1 MADRNI
7 SSEEHRLIKRAHALL
22 PGGSVGNIYNDVI
35 VRRGAGSHVWD
46 VSGNEYIDYLLGS
59 GPMIVGHTH
68 PEVVEAVREQLED
81 GTTFFAIHE
90 QAIAL
95 AEQIVAAV
103 QCAEKVRFTSSGTE
117 ATALAIRAARAFRQR
132 DRVLKFEG
140 GYHGMNEV
148 GLMSLAP
155 KFPPTFP
162 LASTD
167 SAGIPPAMQ
176 DGVLIAPF
184 NDISMTTSL
193 VEQYHDELAAVIVE
207 PFQRLICPQPG
218 FLQALREVTQQY
230 SVPLIFDEIVT
241 GFRFSYGGA
250 QEYYGVTPDLC
261 TLGKAVAGG
270 FPMAA
275 IAGREEIM
283 HGFDPAALSQGNFL
297 PQIGTLNGNP
307 VAATAGLATLKVLR
321 QEGVYERLFDTGR
334 QLMNAFRHILDQ
346 VGIPGQVVGEP
357 PVFDV
362 VFTDREIV
370 DYRTLATG
378 NSDQLKKFNH
388 LLLAHGIF
396 RGDTKFYVSL
406 AHDQKDIDQT
416 ISAFEAAVGQLDRQS

>member
-22 PGGSVGNIYNDVI
+22 PGGSVGNVYNDVI

-103 QCAEKVRFTSSGTE
+103 ECAEKVRFTSSGTE

-155 KFPPTFP
+155 KNPPKFP

-184 NDISMTTSL
+184 NDIAMTTSL

-207 PFQRLICPQPG
+207 PFQRLICPQQG
-218 FLQALREVTQQY
+218 FLQALREVTQRY

-283 HGFDPAALSQGNFL
+283 HGFDPSALSQGKFL

-334 QLMNAFRHILDQ
+334 QLMNAFRRILDQ
-346 VGIPGQVVGEP
+346 LGVPGQVVGEP

-378 NSDQLKKFNH
+378 NADRLKKFNH

-416 ISAFEAAVGQLDRQS
+416 ISAFETVMGQLDHQ